1 MSIQQA
7 IDEMKNGNISEIK
20 RSISSKTPILI
31 MNSLFFGVKNNLI
44 EEDYIDKVKQLCS
57 DDTTLMG
64 FRIGS
69 IAEAAL
75 SVLTCKKYTGNDL
88 VTKSLIENNF
98 NI

>member
-1 MSIQQA
+1 MSIQQT
-7 IDEMKNGNISEIK
+7 IDEMKSGNISEIK
-20 RSISSKTPILI
+20 RSISSGTPILI
-31 MNSLFFGVKNNLI
+31 MNSLIFGVKNNFI
-44 EEDYIDKVKQLCS
+44 DDDYIDKVKQLCS
-57 DDTTLMG
+57 DETTLMG

-75 SVLTCKKYTGNDL
+75 SVLTGIKYTGNDL

>member
-31 MNSLFFGVKNNLI
+31 MNSLIFGVKNNLI

-75 SVLTCKKYTGNDL
+75 SVLICKKYTGNDL